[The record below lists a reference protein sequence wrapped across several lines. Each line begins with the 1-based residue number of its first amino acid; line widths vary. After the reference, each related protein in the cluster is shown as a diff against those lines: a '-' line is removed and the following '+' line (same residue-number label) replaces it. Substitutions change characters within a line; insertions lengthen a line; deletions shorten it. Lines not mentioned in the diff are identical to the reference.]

1 MSLLFFSLSRYRIFR
16 MILNRSLLLSSRRR
30 VAVVICVVTMND
42 LHILNFR
49 LVDSIPTE
57 KPHYVYTVDVEVGG
71 RHRCV
76 EKRYSQ
82 FHSLHRQLR
91 KEYQTPSF
99 PPKRVR
105 CSQPR
110 LLEQR
115 RRGLELYLRTL
126 FLQSASCRSQILSFL
141 GLPSPSTQDSYDA
154 LSVEMAHQPVFIY
167 RKDPYLQPDSKSDLP
182 DVVVNGML
190 MAMYNLPSL

>member
-1 MSLLFFSLSRYRIFR
+1 MFVASIHFYASQSALLYDRDQRASCSRW
-16 MILNRSLLLSSRRR
+16 
-30 VAVVICVVTMND
+30 CGTMND

-49 LVDSIPTE
+49 LVDSVPTE
-57 KPHYVYTVDVEVGG
+57 KPYYVYTVDVQVGSN
-71 RHRCV
+71 HRCV

-91 KEYQTPSF
+91 KQFQTPSF
-99 PPKRVR
+99 PPKKVR

-126 FLQSASCRSQILSFL
+126 FQQSASCRSHILKFL
-141 GLPSPSTQDSYDA
+141 DLPQYSAHDISKDA
-154 LSVEMAHQPVFIY
+154 MANAPMDHQPIFMY
-167 RKDPYLQPDSKSDLP
+167 KNDPYMQPHVKSDLP
-182 DVVVNGML
+182 DAVVNGIL
-190 MAMYNLPSL
+190 MALYGTPAGQ

>member
-1 MSLLFFSLSRYRIFR
+1 
-16 MILNRSLLLSSRRR
+16 
-30 VAVVICVVTMND
+30 MND

-57 KPHYVYTVDVEVGG
+57 KPHYVYTVDVQVGG

-91 KEYQTPSF
+91 KEFQTPSF

-126 FLQSASCRSQILSFL
+126 FQQSASCQSQILTFL
-141 GLPSPSTQDSYDA
+141 GLPKASTHGMCTGNMDGS
-154 LSVEMAHQPVFIY
+154 MGHQPVFIY
-167 RKDPYLQPDSKSDLP
+167 RKDPYMQPDSKSDLP
-182 DVVVNGML
+182 DVVVSGML
-190 MAMYNLPSL
+190 MALYDLPSL

>member
-1 MSLLFFSLSRYRIFR
+1 
-16 MILNRSLLLSSRRR
+16 
-30 VAVVICVVTMND
+30 MND

-57 KPHYVYTVDVEVGG
+57 KPHYVYTVDVQVGG

-82 FHSLHRQLR
+82 FHSLHRQVSKIKLYIFLLVLLTVCLLMSSVVHILFWLQLR
-91 KEYQTPSF
+91 KEFQTPSF

-126 FLQSASCRSQILSFL
+126 FQQSAPCRSQILAFL
-141 GLPSPSTQDSYDA
+141 GLPHYSAHEMWVFSFKTNHCLFNVLIN
-154 LSVEMAHQPVFIY
+154 LSVLLCHLLTTFQ
-167 RKDPYLQPDSKSDLP
+167 
-182 DVVVNGML
+182 N
-190 MAMYNLPSL
+190 

>member
-1 MSLLFFSLSRYRIFR
+1 MS
-16 MILNRSLLLSSRRR
+16 
-30 VAVVICVVTMND
+30 D

-49 LVDSIPTE
+49 LVDSVPTE
-57 KPHYVYTVDVEVGG
+57 KPYYVYTVDVNING

-91 KEYQTPSF
+91 KLYQTPTF

-115 RRGLELYLRTL
+115 RRGLEMYLRTV
-126 FLQSASCRSQILSFL
+126 FLQSAPCRSQIMSFL
-141 GLPSPSTQDSYDA
+141 GLPQLSA
-154 LSVEMAHQPVFIY
+154 LETCKGSSCEVPLDHPPIY
-167 RKDPYLQPDSKSDLP
+167 MYKNDPYIHPNTKSDLP
-182 DVVVNGML
+182 DVVVNGIL
-190 MAMYNLPSL
+190 MALYDTPRLH